1 MKLFSAITAAA
12 VIGASLITANPA
24 EAQLTS
30 ADYWASAYK
39 SKYLDRIH
47 ASCAKGR
54 EYNAKGW
61 EYIQPIKIQG
71 MNEDIRDYPNEAQEI
86 RAQTAGMLMV
96 MSQVC
101 PRVY

>member
-1 MKLFSAITAAA
+1 MKLFNVIAAAA
-12 VIGASLITANPA
+12 VIGTSFIAPNPA
-24 EAQLTS
+24 EAQPTS

-39 SKYLDRIH
+39 SRYLHRIH

-71 MNEDIRDYPNEAQEI
+71 MNEEIRDYPNEAQEI